1 MSDAAIIESRGL
13 DLREI
18 TPEAYLSYFGN
29 GYAALRSYIEEN
41 PDVIEGFGRAL
52 VRGIEYSMDPANK
65 DQVLEY
71 AKKGNPQE
79 GEDPAFAAALYDAIK
94 NRMTPLD
101 MSHGWG
107 YQPREHWQIWHDSL
121 VEAGDLPEPLDLD
134 AAYTNEFI
142 ETWNAK

>member
-1 MSDAAIIESRGL
+1 
-13 DLREI
+13 
-18 TPEAYLSYFGN
+18 
-29 GYAALRSYIEEN
+29 
-41 PDVIEGFGRAL
+41 
-52 VRGIEYSMDPANK
+52 MDPANK

-94 NRMTPLD
+94 NRMTHLD

-107 YQPREHWQIWHDSL
+107 YQPPEHWQIWHDSL
-121 VEAGDLPEPLDLD
+121 VSAGDLPEPLNLED
-134 AAYTNEFI
+134 AYTNQFI